1 MHAFLHRRGSKNV
14 NFLLQLAFPC
24 LVHFVAFSG
33 GEEEVYEATNPVVL
47 MREEL
52 TNSTGHFAVP
62 LKSYA
67 LENDKANPFINDVC
81 ILEGGLTICG
91 GM

>member
-1 MHAFLHRRGSKNV
+1 MHFSTAEGPKNV

-33 GEEEVYEATNPVVL
+33 GGGEEEVYKATNPVVL

-52 TNSTGHFAVP
+52 TNTGHFAVP

-67 LENDKANPFINDVC
+67 LEND
-81 ILEGGLTICG
+81 
-91 GM
+91 